1 MEITSLKLAS
11 IRSIETAEFRFQPG
25 FNLIAGVNGVGKS
38 TVLDALRICLSRILP
53 STTKSRAKPIPFK
66 KSDIRGDFP
75 FLDAELSLTIS
86 GDKLGFTRRQW
97 KEEFAEDDVENLKK
111 LRREILE
118 SERLRDRAL
127 NLLRELEA
135 SHGVY
140 DSDSFVPSK
149 AAFMVAARI
158 AEVAPNCVFFSTN
171 RSVASYAI
179 ATKSRVAGGES
190 AAYAE
195 ALVPRPMYIAQF
207 AHWMRVQ
214 EALAEE
220 QDIAKHHLQVLR
232 QAVDIFLPTY
242 ENLRPSDEES
252 SSLLIDQD
260 GIELDVGQLSDGE
273 RGVLALVLDL
283 ARRLSQANPSLD
295 DPLSEG
301 HAVVLI
307 DELDLHLHPKWQ
319 RQIVHNLTKTFPRC
333 QFIATTHSPFV
344 IQSLQHGK
352 LINLDLKESGEY
364 AEKSIEDI
372 AENVMGIKMPQKS
385 KRYHDMM
392 DAAEEYFRLLQASGG
407 DPAKLAAAEERLNE
421 LSMPFSD
428 DPAFQALLKLERET
442 LSGGGKDATG

>member
-1 MEITSLKLAS
+1 MEITSLKLAN

-75 FLDAELSLTIS
+75 FLDAELSLTIG

-149 AAFMVAARI
+149 ADFMVAARL

-220 QDIAKHHLQVLR
+220 ESAAKRHLQVLR
-232 QAVDIFLPTY
+232 HAVDIFLPTY

-295 DPLSEG
+295 NPLSEG

-307 DELDLHLHPKWQ
+307 DEIDLHLHPKWQ
-319 RQIVHNLTKTFPRC
+319 RQIVHNLTTTFPKC
-333 QFIATTHSPFV
+333 QFIATTHSPQV
-344 IQSLQHGK
+344 VASVEPDQVHLLAPVGIIHPDRSLGMDSNWILRHLMEADDRPEEAMAAIQSVES
-352 LINLDLKESGEY
+352 LIEEGTFEEAHASRSQRLRRTGLIYQSGPFLKR
-364 AEKSIEDI
+364 A
-372 AENVMGIKMPQKS
+372 
-385 KRYHDMM
+385 
-392 DAAEEYFRLLQASGG
+392 
-407 DPAKLAAAEERLNE
+407 
-421 LSMPFSD
+421 
-428 DPAFQALLKLERET
+428 
-442 LSGGGKDATG
+442 